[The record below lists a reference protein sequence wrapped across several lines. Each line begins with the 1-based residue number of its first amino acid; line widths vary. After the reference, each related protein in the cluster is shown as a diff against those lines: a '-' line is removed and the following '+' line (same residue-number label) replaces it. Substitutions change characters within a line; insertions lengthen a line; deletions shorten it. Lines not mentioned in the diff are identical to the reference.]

1 MKIKII
7 YIISTLEKVGPTN
20 QLLYLIKYIDKN
32 LFDLC
37 IVTLSSEP
45 IKSNYNSFK
54 KENVKIISLELS
66 RLTGFFLIKN
76 KINRI
81 INEFKPNLVQTVG
94 FRADRVTINK
104 KIPKIII
111 LRTSPY
117 ASKPFLIKPVFFGQ
131 MLANILFRFH
141 LSFVN
146 KNKYVLVCSKSLAE
160 EYSIIFNKKY
170 KYIQNGID
178 NQKYFSVSRAK
189 KNKLRKKLNLPIIK
203 KIFISLGSLNP
214 EKNTSFIVDLFKRW
228 VYLNNSLL
236 VILGKGVEYETIKKR
251 IEGSNN
257 IKIYGE
263 VDEVLEFV
271 QSSDYLIS
279 ASKGE
284 GLPNAVLEGLSS
296 GIPCLLSD
304 IPSHK
309 EVLNNSQ
316 AGLIFKNNN
325 RQNLKKK
332 IIELNDMDY
341 TKLSINSTKHI
352 DKYFSAKSMSIKYQN
367 FYRKI
372 LEDHQLN

>member
-1 MKIKII
+1 M
-7 YIISTLEKVGPTN
+7 
-20 QLLYLIKYIDKN
+20 
-32 LFDLC
+32 
-37 IVTLSSEP
+37 
-45 IKSNYNSFK
+45 
-54 KENVKIISLELS
+54 
-66 RLTGFFLIKN
+66 
-76 KINRI
+76 
-81 INEFKPNLVQTVG
+81 
-94 FRADRVTINK
+94 
-104 KIPKIII
+104 
-111 LRTSPY
+111 
-117 ASKPFLIKPVFFGQ
+117 
-131 MLANILFRFH
+131 
-141 LSFVN
+141 
-146 KNKYVLVCSKSLAE
+146 
-160 EYSIIFNKKY
+160 
-170 KYIQNGID
+170 
-178 NQKYFSVSRAK
+178 
-189 KNKLRKKLNLPIIK
+189 
-203 KIFISLGSLNP
+203 
-214 EKNTSFIVDLFKRW
+214 FKRW